1 MRALSATTI
10 PTVRVVTFSHVY
22 IFTLKAAT
30 RSTRK
35 QQKQTHAYGR
45 RLRGLYRRG
54 GPNFQGFTIQQT
66 EI

>member
-22 IFTLKAAT
+22 ILTLKADT
-30 RSTRK
+30 KRK
-35 QQKQTHAYGR
+35 QPKQTRAYGR

-54 GPNFQGFTIQQT
+54 GPNFQRFTIQQT